1 MIDSTVPT
9 KLLNLCALKDGREFT
24 HIRCSAA
31 TGDPNNFKDNG
42 FTLRQVHYDPP
53 RHTELFIVVT
63 LYNEDDGQFTGTMH
77 GVMKNI
83 AYLCKRDRSKTWGK
97 DAWKKVVV
105 CIVSDGR
112 QEINPRTLSVVATI
126 GAYQDGIA
134 TRGPGAVN
142 DRPVVA
148 HIYEYTT
155 QSEYDGHVVSQLSY
169 VLCSICYPI
178 GRDRRRGEWYCP
190 RADHFLL
197 EGETSGQDQ
206 FAPLVLQRVWT
217 HSST

>member
-1 MIDSTVPT
+1 VIDSTVPT

-31 TGDPNNFKDNG
+31 TGDPNDFKDNG

-53 RHTELFIVVT
+53 RRTELFIVVT
-63 LYNEDDGQFTGTMH
+63 MYNEDDSLFTRTMH

-112 QEINPRTLSVVATI
+112 QEINSRTLSVMATI

-134 TRGPGAVN
+134 TYGSIN
-142 DRPVVA
+142 SKPVVA

-155 QSEYDGHVVSQLSY
+155 QSTFDRHLVSQLSHA
-169 VLCSICYPI
+169 LCSIRYPI
-178 GRDRRRGEWYCP
+178 EGYRRRGERYCP
-190 RADHFLL
+190 RADHLLL
-197 EGETSGQDQ
+197 EGETPGQDQ
-206 FAPLVLQRVWT
+206 FSPLVLQRVWT